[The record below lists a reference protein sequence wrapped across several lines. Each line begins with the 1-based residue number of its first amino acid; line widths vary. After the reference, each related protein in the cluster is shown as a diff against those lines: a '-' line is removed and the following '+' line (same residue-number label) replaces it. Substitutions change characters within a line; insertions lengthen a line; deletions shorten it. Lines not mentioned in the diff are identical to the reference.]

1 MLLIYWNV
9 ENAQP
14 TRIHVL
20 KTNCSL
26 SPTASQLSRFFQL
39 GVGLM
44 HLVSFLAGMDWL
56 DLV

>member
-44 HLVSFLAGMDWL
+44 HLFSFLAGMDWL